1 MWTLDRQMIKRFVE
15 SRLQAQMV
23 EMAVGDVG
31 ILPGLLVRAVE
42 GRKFLSID
50 DCRFVVISDA
60 SS

>member
-1 MWTLDRQMIKRFVE
+1 MIKRFVK